1 MAWVC
6 LDSIQSDLY
15 FCVNDELML
24 LYYKVD
30 LPDSHC
36 PTLFWLAAFLQLFGV
51 TCESRKCSQCQHDAS
66 VALLPSQ
73 LQTLHSRFHMVSD
86 QHAVHE
92 GRVAESILGTS
103 RPLSVRFRGQHAV
116 ERMRTDPVQI
126 NLRRHHMELGQLSDS
141 PLRALCDQSRVQWNP
156 PFKILDPPL

>member
-1 MAWVC
+1 MC

-51 TCESRKCSQCQHDAS
+51 TCESRKCSRCQHDAS
-66 VALLPSQ
+66 VALPPSQ

-86 QHAVHE
+86 QQSMKDVC
-92 GRVAESILGTS
+92 RVAESIAAFGE
-103 RPLSVRFRGQHAV
+103 SV
-116 ERMRTDPVQI
+116 
-126 NLRRHHMELGQLSDS
+126 
-141 PLRALCDQSRVQWNP
+141 
-156 PFKILDPPL
+156 